1 MNVYDE
7 HNIYKSEKN
16 ADQAQ
21 CLKWKIHMK
30 LLGARRSRWYQ
41 KNYRKSVVLW
51 KNLWINNDNEL
62 ILKIGLFIGI

>member
-1 MNVYDE
+1 MYTMNI
-7 HNIYKSEKN
+7 IYTNLKKT
-16 ADQAQ
+16 AGQAQ

-30 LLGARRSRWYQ
+30 FLGAGRSRWYQ

-51 KNLWINNDNEL
+51 NNLWINNDNEL